1 MLLQSLNYFLNELK
15 RMNRTTKFNNLTK
28 ELLTHKYHYYM
39 KDDPIISDYEYDK
52 LEREWIS
59 LGKELGINM
68 DDYPNWIG
76 FDENHPL
83 AKEVLEENK

>member
-1 MLLQSLNYFLNELK
+1 
-15 RMNRTTKFNNLTK
+15 
-28 ELLTHKYHYYM
+28 
-39 KDDPIISDYEYDK
+39 
-52 LEREWIS
+52 
-59 LGKELGINM
+59 M